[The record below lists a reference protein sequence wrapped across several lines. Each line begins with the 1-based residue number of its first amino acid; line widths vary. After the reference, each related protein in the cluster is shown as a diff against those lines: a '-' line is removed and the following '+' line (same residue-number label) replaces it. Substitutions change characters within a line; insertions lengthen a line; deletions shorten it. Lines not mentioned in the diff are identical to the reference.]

1 MKRVI
6 FYELRQFS
14 EIMEIIVMDFLK
26 MLNIASISTSNPKF
40 QPPVSYSILKFRPRG
55 NFWPDLARFK
65 LVVTFLLTKISS

>member
-1 MKRVI
+1 MK
-6 FYELRQFS
+6 
-14 EIMEIIVMDFLK
+14 IMEIIVMDFLK